1 MKCIICEK
9 EISIPLLASLYLKND
24 YTVCP
29 NECCYNKFVAA
40 KNLIKLNIKIER
52 NYNMHTTTISDRTK
66 KRSKRTY
73 KNTQKGLSKYCQKYI
88 AELSEKY
95 FQEVKNGN

>member
-24 YTVCP
+24 YTV
-29 NECCYNKFVAA
+29 
-40 KNLIKLNIKIER
+40 
-52 NYNMHTTTISDRTK
+52 
-66 KRSKRTY
+66 
-73 KNTQKGLSKYCQKYI
+73 
-88 AELSEKY
+88 LSEEY